1 MLAWIPIA
9 LAVLAGVGIGLVSGG
24 QMGNLTRWRP
34 DRWQLGVVGLALQV
48 VIRVTSM
55 GGWFAV
61 LVEIISAGLLIS
73 FCVLNIR
80 VGGMILIVIGLSMNL
95 IPVVVNWG
103 MPVSRSA
110 VISAGLVE
118 GGSLEETEITGPR
131 HLADEGDH
139 LIFLSEAIPIPPTS
153 QVISVG
159 DVVLLIG
166 FALTIS
172 ALLRNRF
179 LSSGSRRGSRGG
191 IPYEEAIASLGDG
204 PAPRRGPGTH
214 PAKQITRPPQA
225 ETGVRRLPP
234 ED

>member
-34 DRWQLGVVGLALQV
+34 DRWQLGVGGLTLQV
-48 VIRVTSM
+48 LIRVTSLS
-55 GGWFAV
+55 GWLAV
-61 LVEIISAGLLIS
+61 LVELISAGALIA
-73 FCVLNIR
+73 FCVLNVR
-80 VGGMILIVIGLSMNL
+80 LGGMIMIVIGLSMNV
-95 IPVVVNWG
+95 IPIVVNWG

-118 GGSLEETEITGPR
+118 GGSLAATEIAGPR

-139 LIFLSEAIPIPPTS
+139 LIFLSEIIAIPPTS

-179 LSSGSRRGSRGG
+179 VSSDSRRGSRGG
-191 IPYEEAIASLGDG
+191 IPYQEAIAALGEG

-214 PAKQITRPPQA
+214 PAKQITRPPEA